1 MSWYEKLKS
10 FGIQE
15 SEFEAF
21 CNKYPQFKSNKEL
34 MAKLYLSIV
43 KGVRVAE
50 PKIVGEFVKVS
61 ELTVGVVS
69 RIKVV
74 VIQHI
79 ETRSYVG
86 CPKCYKKLQVSPNT
100 ITECMRDGTVK
111 AQLLEWSMI
120 LAGDDTGEILLTIS
134 PSINQLPQ
142 PGEII
147 AVEGVL
153 NESEEFFVYRYTSA
167 PVEEAKPAIQQ
178 VATIQPQ
185 VETKEAPKVEAKV
198 AEVVCP
204 ACGKSQKNL
213 SALKIHAKLAHKKS
227 LGELQKTTQKLE
239 EKVKEEKIEVKE
251 ETKEEQKVEE
261 MKEEV
266 KPTTIPE
273 DAIKLARV
281 AGMINK
287 PYEEFKTFI
296 TNKYPNINI
305 DELLKEAGIVV
316 EEGILKKSA

>member
-15 SEFEAF
+15 NEFEAF

-50 PKIVGEFVKVS
+50 PKIVGEFVKIS
-61 ELTVGVVS
+61 ELSVGVVS

-167 PVEEAKPAIQQ
+167 PMEEAKPAIQQ

-204 ACGKSQKNL
+204 VCGKSQKNL

-227 LGELQKTTQKLE
+227 LGELQATTQKIEQIVKEVLKEEAKVVE
-239 EKVKEEKIEVKE
+239 EKKEEKFPE
-251 ETKEEQKVEE
+251 E
-261 MKEEV
+261 
-266 KPTTIPE
+266 
-273 DAIKLARV
+273 AIKLARV

-316 EEGILKKSA
+316 EEGILKKST

>member
-1 MSWYEKLKS
+1 MSWYEKLKE

-15 SEFEAF
+15 SDFEAF

-50 PKIVGEFVKVS
+50 PKITGEFVKVS
-61 ELTVGVVS
+61 ELSVGVVS

-74 VIQHI
+74 VIQNV

-86 CPKCYKKLQVSPNT
+86 CPKCYKKLQVAPNT
-100 ITECMRDGTVK
+100 ITECLRDGTVK

-120 LAGDDTGEILLTIS
+120 LAGDDTGEILLTIP

-153 NESEEFFVYRYTSA
+153 NESEEFFVYRYA
-167 PVEEAKPAIQQ
+167 PASMIEAKPTIQQ
-178 VATIQPQ
+178 AVTIQPQ
-185 VETKEAPKVEAKV
+185 AEIEEAPREEVKVV
-198 AEVVCP
+198 RVVCP

-227 LGELQKTTQKLE
+227 LGELQATTQKIEQVVESKVELPKEEAKAVE
-239 EKVKEEKIEVKE
+239 EKKEEKF
-251 ETKEEQKVEE
+251 
-261 MKEEV
+261 
-266 KPTTIPE
+266 PE
-273 DAIKLARV
+273 DAVKLARV
-281 AGMINK
+281 AGMTNR
-287 PYEEFKTFI
+287 PYEKFKTFI
-296 TNKYPNINI
+296 TSKYPNINV
-305 DELLKEAGIVV
+305 DELLKEAGVVV
-316 EEGILKKSA
+316 EGGILKKQE